1 MLTALEVK
9 RSKTRTVTEI
19 VYSEKLLFKLEL
31 VHFLSFCHLVERVK
45 EFSGAPI
52 IQILIYP

>member
-31 VHFLSFCHLVERVK
+31 VHFLSFRHLVERVI